1 MLQLTA
7 GYTDLISIRKLKKY
21 ILSLSTD
28 NEGALPVLR
37 FFKVAE
43 RLSGFKNRISLS
55 VLSFY
60 FLFIDF
66 LVF

>member
-1 MLQLTA
+1 MLQVTA
-7 GYTDLISIRKLKKY
+7 RYTDLISIRKLKKY

-37 FFKVAE
+37 LFKVAE

-60 FLFIDF
+60 L
-66 LVF
+66 

>member
-21 ILSLSTD
+21 ILSTD

-37 FFKVAE
+37 LFKVAE

-55 VLSFY
+55 VLSFIY
-60 FLFIDF
+60 RFFGFLT
-66 LVF
+66 VF